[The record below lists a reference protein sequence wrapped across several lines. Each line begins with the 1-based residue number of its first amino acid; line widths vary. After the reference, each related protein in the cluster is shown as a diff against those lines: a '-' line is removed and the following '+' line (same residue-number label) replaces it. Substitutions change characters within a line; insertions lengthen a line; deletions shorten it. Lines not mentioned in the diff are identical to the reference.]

1 MWSTVIQTLREHE
14 RHMARLQRPRKPKP
28 SRQAD
33 PRKTTSTRITPEI
46 RERLE
51 RTAAQS
57 GRSLA
62 QEIELRLDRSFA
74 SDDAQVTSF
83 GGELNYKVAKA
94 MFAEAD
100 ALSSI
105 KGQPWLSDATTF
117 DEVFACW
124 ILFLNQLR
132 PKEIATTGPGAG
144 SKWDLPGYLK
154 IHGAKAAG
162 VLRQLAD
169 EIEGRDAQSLRAELS
184 EKLGELAK

>member
-1 MWSTVIQTLREHE
+1 MGF
-14 RHMARLQRPRKPKP
+14 RP
-28 SRQAD
+28 
-33 PRKTTSTRITPEI
+33 TPET

-51 RTAAQS
+51 KASKAN
-57 GRSLA
+57 GRSMS
-62 QEIELRLDRSFA
+62 QEIESRLERSFA

-94 MFAEAD
+94 MFAGAD

-105 KGQPWLSDATTF
+105 KVESWLSDATTF

-162 VLRQLAD
+162 SVLHQLAV
-169 EIEGRDAQSLRAELS
+169 EFEGRDVQSLRAEIS
-184 EKLGELAK
+184 DVFDQRVGRESRGTRKVKT

>member
-1 MWSTVIQTLREHE
+1 
-14 RHMARLQRPRKPKP
+14 MAKKPSKPKMGRP
-28 SRQAD
+28 PLPPGKRLGASMGFR
-33 PRKTTSTRITPEI
+33 PTPET

-51 RTAAQS
+51 KAAKAN
-57 GRSLA
+57 GRSMS
-62 QEIELRLDRSFA
+62 QEIESRLERSFA
-74 SDDAQVTSF
+74 SDDGHMESF

-94 MFAEAD
+94 MFAGAD

-105 KGQPWLSDATTF
+105 KAESWLSDATTF

-162 VLRQLAD
+162 SVLRQLAE

-184 EKLGELAK
+184 DVFDQQVGRESRGTRKVKT

>member
-1 MWSTVIQTLREHE
+1 
-14 RHMARLQRPRKPKP
+14 MAKKPSKPKMGRP
-28 SRQAD
+28 PLPPGKRLGASMGFR
-33 PRKTTSTRITPEI
+33 PTPET

-51 RTAAQS
+51 KAAKAN
-57 GRSLA
+57 GRSMS
-62 QEIELRLDRSFA
+62 QEIESRLERSFA
-74 SDDAQVTSF
+74 SDDAHMESF

-94 MFAEAD
+94 MFAGAD

-117 DEVFACW
+117 DEVFVCW

-162 VLRQLAD
+162 VLRQLAE
-169 EIEGRDAQSLRAELS
+169 EIEGKDSQSLRAELS
-184 EKLGELAK
+184 DVFDQQVERETRETRKR